1 MKIGVCKTCAKKH
14 NCKTAQNV
22 AKLIETDMV
31 DIFISPAFQK
41 HIVFFCWIKRKTV
54 GLIHILLQNV
64 CKMFANITDYC
75 SPGFQLS

>member
-14 NCKTAQNV
+14 NCKTEQNV

-41 HIVFFCWIKRKTV
+41 NIVFFC
-54 GLIHILLQNV
+54 
-64 CKMFANITDYC
+64 
-75 SPGFQLS
+75 